1 MARQLEHPWHNRIC
15 NSSQIGGIETSVL
28 DNGPGRGTRV
38 AWIDTGAGFRCKVV
52 LDRGMDIVDAF
63 FNSASLAFLTHA
75 GVTAPKPDTTRG
87 IEWLYSF
94 GGGLV
99 TTCGLTHVGPPES
112 DEFGERGLHGRV
124 SNLPATVESVIQ
136 PDLPAGKLDF
146 AITGLVKETRLFG
159 PSLELRRTISGY
171 IGMPWLHIEDEVS
184 NVGTMPA
191 PHMILYHCNFG
202 YPLVDDGV
210 DIVYKGNCKSRGM
223 PMDDAIFNDH
233 SNYRKCRKP
242 MERHRGGQEACGFID
257 AAGDRKGTV
266 TAGLVNRR
274 LGIALVLCYNKR
286 QLPCLANW
294 QHFGFGDYV
303 CALEPG
309 TNFPIGQG
317 VARKQKKLIQL
328 EPGEHRH
335 YSLDLAIL
343 TNPREI
349 NAFLRDCG
357 YKK

>member
-1 MARQLEHPWHNRIC
+1 MAKKAAFPWQNKIC
-15 NSSQIGGIETSVL
+15 NSSQIGGIETSIL
-28 DNGPGRGTRV
+28 DNGPGRGTRI
-38 AWIDTGAGFRCKVV
+38 AWIDTGSGLRYKVV

-63 FNSASLAFLTHA
+63 YNGASLAFLTHA
-75 GVTAPKPDTTRG
+75 GVTAPKPDTTHG
-87 IEWLYSF
+87 IEWLFSF

-124 SNLPATVESVIQ
+124 SNIPAVVESILQ

-146 AITGLVKETRLFG
+146 SITGLVKETRLFG
-159 PSLELRRTISGY
+159 PCLELRRTISGT
-171 IGMPWLHIEDEVS
+171 IGVPWILIEDQVA
-184 NVGTMPA
+184 NVGTSPA

-202 YPLVDDGV
+202 YPLVDNEV
-210 DIVYKGNCKSRGM
+210 DIVYKGLCKSRGM
-223 PMDDAIFNDH
+223 PMDDAIFNDK

-242 MERHRGGQEACGFID
+242 LEQHRGGQEACGFID
-257 AAGDRKGTV
+257 ASTGRNGMV

-274 LGIALVLCYNKR
+274 LGLAIVLAYYKR

-294 QHFGFGDYV
+294 QHFGMGDYV

-317 VARKQKKLIQL
+317 VARQQKKLITL
-328 EPGEHRH
+328 APGQSRQYTLH
-335 YSLDLAIL
+335 LAL
-343 TNPREI
+343 MTDKNEI
-349 NAFLRDCG
+349 AGFLRDHG
-357 YKK
+357 YK